1 MTQQLKTFA
10 YYLGVGAILIFF
22 LAPPIWLIST
32 SFKTS
37 RDAFALPPKIIF
49 TPTLNNYREVLSN
62 ANFTGAFIN
71 STVIAGAATLGAIL
85 LGSLAAYALSFF
97 KLRNKGN
104 LATFIV
110 SLRVAPALM
119 FVLPMFFLVTR
130 LGLRD
135 SYPVIILIYLVVN
148 LPFAI
153 LMLNTFFED
162 VPVEIREAALIDGCS
177 EWTCFSR
184 IIAPIAKGGIAA
196 TAILTLLLTWNE
208 FLIALVLTGQHTQTL
223 PVAITSFLTF
233 QGTEWGP
240 LTAAGTMIMVP
251 MLILGL
257 FVQRYLVRGLTM
269 GSVK

>member
-1 MTQQLKTFA
+1 
-10 YYLGVGAILIFF
+10 
-22 LAPPIWLIST
+22 
-32 SFKTS
+32 
-37 RDAFALPPKIIF
+37 
-49 TPTLNNYREVLSN
+49 
-62 ANFTGAFIN
+62 
-71 STVIAGAATLGAIL
+71 
-85 LGSLAAYALSFF
+85 
-97 KLRNKGN
+97 
-104 LATFIV
+104 
-110 SLRVAPALM
+110 M

-208 FLIALVLTGQHTQTL
+208 FLIALVLTGQRTQTL

>member
-1 MTQQLKTFA
+1 
-10 YYLGVGAILIFF
+10 
-22 LAPPIWLIST
+22 
-32 SFKTS
+32 
-37 RDAFALPPKIIF
+37 
-49 TPTLNNYREVLSN
+49 
-62 ANFTGAFIN
+62 
-71 STVIAGAATLGAIL
+71 
-85 LGSLAAYALSFF
+85 
-97 KLRNKGN
+97 
-104 LATFIV
+104 
-110 SLRVAPALM
+110 M

-153 LMLNTFFED
+153 LMLNTFLKTY
-162 VPVEIREAALIDGCS
+162 R
-177 EWTCFSR
+177 SR
-184 IIAPIAKGGIAA
+184 SVRLPLSTAVRSGPAFHGIIAPIAKGGIAA

-208 FLIALVLTGQHTQTL
+208 FLIALVLTGQRTQTL

-251 MLILGL
+251 MLVLGL